1 MLFERVQT
9 FIQNLASRQPEDGY
23 APGDPRV
30 AFAALC
36 FQVMEADGNV
46 SADEQD
52 MLRALLRER
61 YQLDGEQLV
70 ALIEAGREAGHEA
83 VDYYRFTSD
92 LKRHLDEEERVE
104 LLGILWDLVHAD
116 GERSEME
123 DHVIWRIADL
133 LGVSARDRVL
143 QRQQAAARQPGG
155 DVEGE

>member
-1 MLFERVQT
+1 MFDRLQA
-9 FIQNLASRQPEDGY
+9 FIQNLAAGQPEGRF

-46 SADEQD
+46 SREEQQ
-52 MLRALLRER
+52 MLQDLLRER
-61 YQLDGEQLV
+61 YRITGEEL
-70 ALIEAGREAGHEA
+70 ASLMEAGREAGHEA

-92 LKRHLDEEERVE
+92 LNRHLDPDERVE
-104 LLGILWDLVHAD
+104 LLGVLWDLVHAD

-133 LGVSARDRVL
+133 MGVSGRDRIL
-143 QRQQAAARQPGG
+143 QRQEAAARQSGGAKGG
-155 DVEGE
+155 D